1 MVLVQHLHTSAYVSI
16 RQHTSAYVSLFN
28 TCACAASA
36 SRMHCSACGSSTL
49 SARFSIACIRQHMSA
64 YVISDTCCPVS
75 RAHYIYTCVLYI
87 QKKGTEGI
95 PMLYI
100 QVAYAA
106 YVSCMLM
113 YAEICICEHTSAY
126 RTLTLLTRP
135 VCKIHRRHLLC
146 REHYI
151 YLLCVYI

>member
-1 MVLVQHLHTSAYVSI
+1 MLTYADAPRRIQRVYLCIIYTGGVS
-16 RQHTSAYVSLFN
+16 SVSD
-28 TCACAASA
+28 T
-36 SRMHCSACGSSTL
+36 
-49 SARFSIACIRQHMSA
+49 CIRQHMSA

-95 PMLYI
+95 LMLYI

-106 YVSCMLM
+106 YVSCMLT

-126 RTLTLLTRP
+126 RTLTLLTHP

-151 YLLCVYI
+151 YLLYVCIYKAEQSALCIPTMFMYIYVYIM